1 MKKTFEGVFPAL
13 VTPFTKDDEVDEDG
27 LRSNIA
33 FVIENGVSGIVPA
46 GCTGEAATLSHQE
59 QRNIIDIAIDASSVP
74 VIAGTG
80 SNNTKEAIELTKYA
94 ADAGADAAMLI
105 TPYYNKPTDAGLITH
120 YKIVA
125 ETCDIP
131 ILLYNVPSRTGKNMC
146 ADVVAELA
154 KVENIIGI
162 KEAGGDITQVSKI
175 IELTREQDFIVLS
188 GDDSLTLP
196 ILALGGKG
204 VVSVA
209 ANIIPRQMSDM
220 VSAFLEGRLDRAR
233 ELHHILSP
241 LFRALFLE
249 TNPIPVKT
257 AMGWRGLAAGGLR
270 LPLSP
275 LSEENAT
282 KLRSV
287 LESLVML

>member
-13 VTPFTKDDEVDEDG
+13 VTPFTKDDKVDEDG

-33 FVIENGVSGIVPA
+33 FVIESGVSGIVPS

>member
-1 MKKTFEGVFPAL
+1 M
-13 VTPFTKDDEVDEDG
+13 
-27 LRSNIA
+27 S
-33 FVIENGVSGIVPA
+33 
-46 GCTGEAATLSHQE
+46 
-59 QRNIIDIAIDASSVP
+59 
-74 VIAGTG
+74 
-80 SNNTKEAIELTKYA
+80 
-94 ADAGADAAMLI
+94 
-105 TPYYNKPTDAGLITH
+105 
-120 YKIVA
+120 
-125 ETCDIP
+125 
-131 ILLYNVPSRTGKNMC
+131 

-154 KVENIIGI
+154 KVENIRGI
-162 KEAGGDITQVSKI
+162 KEASGDINQVSKI
-175 IELTREQDFIVLS
+175 IELTSEMDFTVIS

-196 ILALGGKG
+196 IMALGGMG
-204 VVSVA
+204 VISVA
-209 ANIIPRQMSDM
+209 ANIIPKQVSDM
-220 VSAFLEGRLDRAR
+220 VIAFLDGRLDRAR

-275 LSEENAT
+275 LSEESAT

>member
-1 MKKTFEGVFPAL
+1 MFEGVFPAL
-13 VTPFTKDDEVDEDG
+13 ITPFTKDDKVDEDG
-27 LRSNIA
+27 LRSNIN

-59 QRNIIDIAIDASSVP
+59 QKKIIDVAIDASRVP

-80 SNNTKEAIELTKYA
+80 SNNTKEAIGLTKYA
-94 ADAGADAAMLI
+94 KDAGADAAMLI
-105 TPYYNKPTDAGLITH
+105 TPYYNKPTDAGLIMH
-120 YKIVA
+120 YKTVA

-131 ILLYNVPSRTGKNMC
+131 IILYNVPSRTGKNMS

-162 KEAGGDITQVSKI
+162 KEASGDINQVSKI
-175 IELTREQDFIVLS
+175 VELTRELDFIVIS

-196 ILALGGKG
+196 IMALGGKG
-204 VVSVA
+204 VISVA

-220 VSAFLEGRLDRAR
+220 VIAFLDGRLDRAR

-275 LSEENAT
+275 LIEENAT
-282 KLRSV
+282 KLRSI
-287 LESLVML
+287 LESLAML

>member
-1 MKKTFEGVFPAL
+1 MFEGVFPAL
-13 VTPFTKDDEVDEDG
+13 ITPFTKDDEVDEEG
-27 LRSNIA
+27 LRSNINFA
-33 FVIENGVSGIVPA
+33 IENGVSGIVPA

-59 QRNIIDIAIDASSVP
+59 QKRVIDVSIDASTVP

-94 ADAGADAAMLI
+94 TDSGADAAMLI
-105 TPYYNKPTDAGLITH
+105 TPYYNKPTDAGLIMH
-120 YKIVA
+120 YKTVA
-125 ETCDIP
+125 EKCDIP
-131 ILLYNVPSRTGKNMC
+131 IILYNVPSRTGKNMS
-146 ADVVAELA
+146 ADVAAELA

-162 KEAGGDITQVSKI
+162 KEASGDINKVSKI
-175 IELTREQDFIVLS
+175 IELTSEMDFIVLS

-196 ILALGGKG
+196 IMALGGKG
-204 VVSVA
+204 VISVA

-220 VSAFLEGRLDRAR
+220 VIAFLNDRMDRVR

-249 TNPIPVKT
+249 TNPIPIKT
-257 AMGWRGLAAGGLR
+257 AMGWKGLAAGELR
-270 LPLSP
+270 LPLCP
-275 LSEENAT
+275 MSEENAT

-287 LESLVML
+287 LKSLVIL

>member
-1 MKKTFEGVFPAL
+1 MFEGVFPAL
-13 VTPFTKDDEVDEDG
+13 ITPFTKDDKVDEDG
-27 LRSNIA
+27 LRSNINFA
-33 FVIENGVSGIVPA
+33 IESGVSGIVPA

-59 QRNIIDIAIDASSVP
+59 QKRVIDVAINVASVP

-94 ADAGADAAMLI
+94 SDVGADAAMLI
-105 TPYYNKPTDAGLITH
+105 TPYYNKPTDAGLIMH
-120 YKIVA
+120 YKTIA
-125 ETCDIP
+125 EKCDIP
-131 ILLYNVPSRTGKNMC
+131 IILYNVPSRTGKNMN

-154 KVENIIGI
+154 KVENIVGI
-162 KEAGGDITQVSKI
+162 KEASGDINQVSKI
-175 IELTREQDFIVLS
+175 VELTRDLDFVVLS

-196 ILALGGKG
+196 IMALGGKG

-220 VSAFLEGRLDRAR
+220 VSAFLDGRLDRAR

-257 AMGWRGLAAGGLR
+257 AMGWRGLAAGKLR
-270 LPLSP
+270 PPLYT
-275 LSEENAT
+275 LSEKSAT
-282 KLRSV
+282 TLRSV
-287 LESLVML
+287 LDSLVML

>member
-1 MKKTFEGVFPAL
+1 MFEGVFPAL
-13 VTPFTKDDEVDEDG
+13 ITPFTKDDKVDEDG
-27 LRSNIA
+27 LRSNINFA
-33 FVIENGVSGIVPA
+33 IENGVSGIVPA

-59 QRNIIDIAIDASSVP
+59 QKRVVDVSIDASSVP

-94 ADAGADAAMLI
+94 KDAGADAAMLI
-105 TPYYNKPTDAGLITH
+105 TPYYNKPTDAGLIMH
-120 YKIVA
+120 YKTVA
-125 ETCDIP
+125 EKCEIP
-131 ILLYNVPSRTGKNMC
+131 IILYNVPSRTGKNMS

-154 KVENIIGI
+154 KVENVIGI
-162 KEAGGDITQVSKI
+162 KEASGDINQVSKI
-175 IELTREQDFIVLS
+175 IELTSEMDFIVIS

-196 ILALGGKG
+196 IMALGGKG
-204 VVSVA
+204 VISVA

-220 VSAFLEGRLDRAR
+220 VIAFLNGRLDRAR
-233 ELHHILSP
+233 ELHHVLSP

-257 AMGWRGLAAGGLR
+257 AMEWRGLAAGGLR

-275 LSEENAT
+275 LSEDNAT

-287 LESLVML
+287 LKSLVIL

>member
-1 MKKTFEGVFPAL
+1 MFEGVFPAL
-13 VTPFTKDDEVDEDG
+13 ITPFTKDDKVDEDG
-27 LRSNIA
+27 LRSNINFA
-33 FVIENGVSGIVPA
+33 IENGVSGIVPA

-59 QRNIIDIAIDASSVP
+59 QKKVIDVAIDVSSVP
-74 VIAGTG
+74 VIPGTG

-94 ADAGADAAMLI
+94 KDAGADAAMLI
-105 TPYYNKPTDAGLITH
+105 TPYYNKPTDTGLIMH
-120 YKIVA
+120 YKTVA
-125 ETCDIP
+125 EKCDIP
-131 ILLYNVPSRTGKNMC
+131 IILYNVPSRTWKNMG

-154 KVENIIGI
+154 KVENILGI
-162 KEAGGDITQVSKI
+162 KEASGDINQVSKI
-175 IELTREQDFIVLS
+175 IELTSEMDFTVIS

-196 ILALGGKG
+196 IMALGGMG
-204 VVSVA
+204 VISVA
-209 ANIIPRQMSDM
+209 ANIIPRQVSDM
-220 VSAFLEGRLDRAR
+220 VIAFLDDRLDRAR

-275 LSEENAT
+275 LSEDNAT

-287 LESLVML
+287 LESLVIL

>member
-1 MKKTFEGVFPAL
+1 MFEGVFPAL
-13 VTPFTKDDEVDEDG
+13 VTPFTKDDKVDEDG

-59 QRNIIDIAIDASSVP
+59 QKNIIDIAIDTSSVP

-105 TPYYNKPTDAGLITH
+105 TPYYNKPTNAGLIKH
-120 YKIVA
+120 YKTVA

-131 ILLYNVPSRTGKNMC
+131 IILYNVPSRTGKNMT

-162 KEAGGDITQVSKI
+162 KEASGDITQVSKI

-209 ANIIPRQMSDM
+209 ANIIPRQVSDM
-220 VSAFLEGRLDRAR
+220 VSAFLDGKLDRA
-233 ELHHILSP
+233 
-241 LFRALFLE
+241 
-249 TNPIPVKT
+249 
-257 AMGWRGLAAGGLR
+257 
-270 LPLSP
+270 
-275 LSEENAT
+275 
-282 KLRSV
+282 
-287 LESLVML
+287 

>member
-1 MKKTFEGVFPAL
+1 MFEGVFPAL
-13 VTPFTKDDEVDEDG
+13 ITPFTKDDKVDEDG
-27 LRSNIA
+27 LRSNINFA
-33 FVIENGVSGIVPA
+33 VENGVSGIVPA

-59 QRNIIDIAIDASSVP
+59 QKRVIDVSIDASSVP

-94 ADAGADAAMLI
+94 KDAGADAAMLI
-105 TPYYNKPTDAGLITH
+105 TPYYNKPTDEGLIMH
-120 YKIVA
+120 YKTVA
-125 ETCDIP
+125 EKCDIP
-131 ILLYNVPSRTGKNMC
+131 IILYNVPSRTGKNMI

-154 KVENIIGI
+154 EVENIIGI
-162 KEAGGDITQVSKI
+162 KEASGDINQVSKI
-175 IELTREQDFIVLS
+175 IELTSEMDFIVIS

-196 ILALGGKG
+196 IMALGGKG
-204 VVSVA
+204 VISVA
-209 ANIIPRQMSDM
+209 ANIIPRQVSDM
-220 VSAFLEGRLDRAR
+220 VMAFLDGKLDRAR

-275 LSEENAT
+275 LSEDNAT

-287 LESLVML
+287 LKSLVIL

>member
-1 MKKTFEGVFPAL
+1 MFEGVFPAL
-13 VTPFTKDDEVDEDG
+13 ITPFTKDDKVDEDG
-27 LRSNIA
+27 LRSNIN
-33 FVIENGVSGIVPA
+33 FFIENGVSGIVPA

-59 QRNIIDIAIDASSVP
+59 QKMVIDVSIDASSVP

-94 ADAGADAAMLI
+94 TDAGADAAMLI
-105 TPYYNKPTDAGLITH
+105 TPYYNKPTDAGLIMH
-120 YKIVA
+120 YKTIA
-125 ETCDIP
+125 EKCDIP
-131 ILLYNVPSRTGKNMC
+131 IILYNVPSRTGKNMS

-154 KVENIIGI
+154 KVENILGI
-162 KEAGGDITQVSKI
+162 KEASGDINQVSKI
-175 IELTREQDFIVLS
+175 IELTSETDFTVIS

-196 ILALGGKG
+196 IMALGGMG
-204 VVSVA
+204 VISVA
-209 ANIIPRQMSDM
+209 ANIIPRQVSDM
-220 VSAFLEGRLDRAR
+220 VIAFLDGRLNRAR

-275 LSEENAT
+275 LSEDNAT

-287 LESLVML
+287 LESLVIL

>member
-1 MKKTFEGVFPAL
+1 MFEGVFPAL
-13 VTPFTKDDEVDEDG
+13 ITPFTKDDKVDEDG
-27 LRSNIA
+27 LRSNINFA
-33 FVIENGVSGIVPA
+33 IENGVSGIVPA
-46 GCTGEAATLSHQE
+46 GCTGEAATLSHQD
-59 QRNIIDIAIDASSVP
+59 QKRVIDVSIDASSVP

-94 ADAGADAAMLI
+94 KDAGADAAMLI
-105 TPYYNKPTDAGLITH
+105 TPYYNKPTDAGLIMH
-120 YKIVA
+120 YKTVA
-125 ETCDIP
+125 EKCDIP
-131 ILLYNVPSRTGKNMC
+131 IILYNVPSRTGKNMS

-154 KVENIIGI
+154 KVENILGI
-162 KEAGGDITQVSKI
+162 KEASGDINQVSKI
-175 IELTREQDFIVLS
+175 IELTSETDFTVIS

-196 ILALGGKG
+196 IMALGGMG
-204 VVSVA
+204 VISVA
-209 ANIIPRQMSDM
+209 ANIIPRQVSDM
-220 VSAFLEGRLDRAR
+220 VIAFLDGRLDRAR

-275 LSEENAT
+275 LSEDNAT

-287 LESLVML
+287 LESLVIL

>member
-1 MKKTFEGVFPAL
+1 VKKMFEGVFPAL
-13 VTPFTKDDEVDEDG
+13 VTPFTKDDKVDEDG

-33 FVIENGVSGIVPA
+33 FVIESGVSGIVPA

-59 QRNIIDIAIDASSVP
+59 QKNIIDIAIDASSVP

>member
-1 MKKTFEGVFPAL
+1 M
-13 VTPFTKDDEVDEDG
+13 
-27 LRSNIA
+27 
-33 FVIENGVSGIVPA
+33 VIDVS
-46 GCTGEAATLSHQE
+46 
-59 QRNIIDIAIDASSVP
+59 IDASSVP

-94 ADAGADAAMLI
+94 TDAGAYAAMLI
-105 TPYYNKPTDAGLITH
+105 TPYYNKPTDAGLIMH
-120 YKIVA
+120 YKTVA
-125 ETCDIP
+125 EKCDIP
-131 ILLYNVPSRTGKNMC
+131 IILYNVPSRTGKNMI

-162 KEAGGDITQVSKI
+162 KEASGDINQVSKI
-175 IELTREQDFIVLS
+175 IELTSEMDFIVIS

-196 ILALGGKG
+196 IMALGGKG
-204 VVSVA
+204 VISVA

-220 VSAFLEGRLDRAR
+220 VIAFLDGRLDRAR

-275 LSEENAT
+275 LSEDNAN

-287 LESLVML
+287 LESLVIL

>member
-1 MKKTFEGVFPAL
+1 MFEGVFPAL
-13 VTPFTKDDEVDEDG
+13 VTPFTKDDKVDEDG

-59 QRNIIDIAIDASSVP
+59 QKNIIDIAIDASSVP

-105 TPYYNKPTDAGLITH
+105 TPYYNKPTDAGLIKH
-120 YKIVA
+120 YKTVA

-131 ILLYNVPSRTGKNMC
+131 IILYNVPSRTGKNMT

-162 KEAGGDITQVSKI
+162 KEASGDITQVSKI

-209 ANIIPRQMSDM
+209 ANIIPRQVSDM
-220 VSAFLEGRLDRAR
+220 VSAFLDGKLDRAR

-257 AMGWRGLAAGGLR
+257 AMGWLGLATGGLR

>member
-1 MKKTFEGVFPAL
+1 MFEGVFPAL
-13 VTPFTKDDEVDEDG
+13 VTPFTKDDKVDEDG

-59 QRNIIDIAIDASSVP
+59 QKNIIDIAIDASSVP

-80 SNNTKEAIELTKYA
+80 SNNTKEAIEITKYA

-105 TPYYNKPTDAGLITH
+105 TPYYNKPTDAGLIKH
-120 YKIVA
+120 YKTVA

-131 ILLYNVPSRTGKNMC
+131 IILYNVPSRTGKNMT

-162 KEAGGDITQVSKI
+162 KEASGDITQVSKI

-196 ILALGGKG
+196 ILVLGGKG

-209 ANIIPRQMSDM
+209 ANIIPRQVSDM
-220 VSAFLEGRLDRAR
+220 VSAFLDGKLDRAR

-257 AMGWRGLAAGGLR
+257 AMGWLGLAAGELR

>member
-1 MKKTFEGVFPAL
+1 MFEGVFPAL
-13 VTPFTKDDEVDEDG
+13 ITPFTKDDKVDEDG
-27 LRSNIA
+27 LRSNIN

-59 QRNIIDIAIDASSVP
+59 QKKIIDVAIDASSVP

-80 SNNTKEAIELTKYA
+80 SNNTKEAIGLTKYA
-94 ADAGADAAMLI
+94 KDAGADAAMLI
-105 TPYYNKPTDAGLITH
+105 TPYYNKPTDAGLIMH
-120 YKIVA
+120 YKTVA

-131 ILLYNVPSRTGKNMC
+131 IILYNVPSRTGKNMS

-162 KEAGGDITQVSKI
+162 KEASGDINQVSKI
-175 IELTREQDFIVLS
+175 AELTRELDFIVIS

-196 ILALGGKG
+196 IMALGGKG
-204 VVSVA
+204 VISVA

-220 VSAFLEGRLDRAR
+220 VIAFLDGRLNRAR

>member
-1 MKKTFEGVFPAL
+1 MFEGVFPAL
-13 VTPFTKDDEVDEDG
+13 ITPFTKDDEVDEDG
-27 LRSNIA
+27 LRSNINFA
-33 FVIENGVSGIVPA
+33 IENGVSGIVPA

-59 QRNIIDIAIDASSVP
+59 QKRVIDVSIEVSSVP

-94 ADAGADAAMLI
+94 KDAGADAAMLI
-105 TPYYNKPTDAGLITH
+105 TPYYNKPTDAGLIMH
-120 YKIVA
+120 YKTVA
-125 ETCDIP
+125 EKCDIP
-131 ILLYNVPSRTGKNMC
+131 IILYNVPSRTGKNMI

-162 KEAGGDITQVSKI
+162 KEASGDINQVSKI
-175 IELTREQDFIVLS
+175 IELTSDTDFIVIS

-196 ILALGGKG
+196 IMALGGKG
-204 VVSVA
+204 VISVA
-209 ANIIPRQMSDM
+209 ANIIPRQVSDM
-220 VSAFLEGRLDRAR
+220 VIAFLDGRLDRAR
-233 ELHHILSP
+233 ELHHVLSP

-275 LSEENAT
+275 LSEDSAT
-282 KLRSV
+282 KLRGV
-287 LESLVML
+287 LESLVIL